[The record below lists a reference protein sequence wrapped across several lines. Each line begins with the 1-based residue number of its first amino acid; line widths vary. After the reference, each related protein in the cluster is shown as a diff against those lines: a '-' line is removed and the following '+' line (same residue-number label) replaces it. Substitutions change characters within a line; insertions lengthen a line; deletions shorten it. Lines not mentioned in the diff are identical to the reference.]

1 MTKLQKLHLA
11 FSALLSCCLVFAPF
25 ANPHLASANSGS
37 QNSNQIHSEPI
48 YHHHLQE
55 AADSGYFVLRS
66 EGEQIACQDALPD
79 EVSFYNQRDPDEEL
93 RILQSE
99 ASSIQAQAA
108 NGLTIILRATSQL
121 DANTPAKAAFV
132 RAADAWQTLIKSP
145 ITIYIDV
152 DFGPTRFG
160 QAYSQGVIGAT
171 GTQSVGSATL
181 YSDTRQ
187 RLVNSAQSQPEINI
201 YNSLPQGSMP
211 TELGS
216 TTGVVAP
223 TSVFRSL
230 GLLAANADVGS
241 EVTQLGNPP
250 AIGFNSAFDF
260 DFDSSDG
267 IDADKF
273 DFYGVALHEI
283 GHALGFTS
291 SVGTKELSPLS
302 QVAVSLL
309 DIFRLRP
316 GTTINS
322 FSMAPRVLSSG
333 GEQVF
338 FAGGAELALSSGRPD
353 VTGGD
358 ERQASH
364 WKDDLLTQQY
374 LGIMDP
380 TARRGQRL
388 DISQNDLDALAFI
401 GHAIGNVPPPMND
414 TILLSSGNSQTGSMG
429 APAQGSCTLNL
440 FQYAITV
447 PSGATQLR
455 IDLNGSPELDLFVRL
470 NQRVSIQ
477 SGLPLRDFAALTPGG
492 NETLTIVATSTPALQ
507 AGTYYIAIGNCGTG
521 QGNFSI
527 TATVSPTGGDGGG
540 GTGSAPVITSLAARL
555 DGDFLRLTGAATDAD
570 GDIAKMRFRLFDSAE
585 VAVVTSP
592 ELPVS
597 FGATTTANLSI
608 FTTGMT
614 QTVTLAAVKCELI
627 LIDSKGNRSA
637 AANANFNQADAGGA
651 NLRSASFDPTGLM
664 ILKGSGFTSPAELE
678 INGVL
683 VTPPLR
689 AKVKSDAKI
698 KIGGTAAELGLRTGV
713 NRVRLRTGNLYSNIT
728 LLTQ

>member
-1 MTKLQKLHLA
+1 MTKLKKVHLA
-11 FSALLSCCLVFAPF
+11 FSALLSCWLVFTPF
-25 ANPHLASANSGS
+25 ANPHLASANSSS
-37 QNSNQIHSEPI
+37 QNLKQIHPEPK

-66 EGEQIACQDALPD
+66 EGEQIACQDALPE
-79 EVSFYNQRDPDEEL
+79 EVSFYNQRDPNEEL
-93 RILQSE
+93 HILKSE
-99 ASSIQAQAA
+99 ASSIQPQAA

-121 DANTPAKAAFV
+121 DANTLAKAAFV

-152 DFGPTRFG
+152 DFGPTNFG
-160 QAYSQGVIGAT
+160 QTYQQSAMGVT
-171 GTQSVGSATL
+171 RTQSVGGSTV

-187 RLVNSAQSQPEINI
+187 RLVNSAQNQQESNL
-201 YNSLPQGSMP
+201 YNALPQGSVP

-273 DFYGVALHEI
+273 DFYGMALHEI

-291 SVGTKELSPLS
+291 EVGVKELSPLS
-302 QVAVSLL
+302 QVAVSLW
-309 DIFRLRP
+309 DIFRFRP
-316 GTTINS
+316 GITSNS

-338 FAGGAELALSSGRPD
+338 FAGGTELALSTGRPD
-353 VTGGD
+353 GTGGD

-364 WKDDLLTQQY
+364 WKDDFFTQQY

-380 TARRGQRL
+380 TPRKGQRL
-388 DISQNDLDALAFI
+388 DISQNDLDALAFM

-414 TILLSSGNSQTGSMG
+414 TILLSSGNPQTGSMG
-429 APAQGSCTLNL
+429 APFQGSCTLNL

-447 PSGATQLR
+447 PSGATQLK

-470 NQRVSIQ
+470 NQRISIQ

-492 NETLTIVATSTPALQ
+492 NETLTILPTSTPALQ
-507 AGTYYIAIGNCGTG
+507 AGTYYIAIGNCGSG

-527 TATVSPTGGDGGG
+527 TATVSPTVGDGG
-540 GTGSAPVITSLAARL
+540 GTGSAPTINSLAARL
-555 DGDFLRLTGAATDAD
+555 DGDILRLTGTATDAD
-570 GDIAKMRFRLFDSAE
+570 GDIAKMRFRLLDSAE

-592 ELPVS
+592 ELPGS
-597 FGATTTANLSI
+597 FGVTPTTNLSI

-627 LIDSKGNRSA
+627 LIDSKGNRSPAVTA
-637 AANANFNQADAGGA
+637 AFNQADAGGA

-664 ILKGSGFTSPAELE
+664 ILKGNGFTSPAELE
-678 INGVL
+678 INGVI

-713 NRVRLRTGNLYSNIT
+713 NRVRLRIGNLYSNLS